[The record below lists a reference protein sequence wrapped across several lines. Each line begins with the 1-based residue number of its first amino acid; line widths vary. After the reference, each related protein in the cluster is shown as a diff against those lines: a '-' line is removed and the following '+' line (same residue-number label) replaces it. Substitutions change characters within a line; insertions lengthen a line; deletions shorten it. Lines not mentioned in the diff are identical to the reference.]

1 MYLSKLKSLNSQ
13 NPVLIQRIYTK
24 QETTFRIPHAR
35 DNSTPLQLRIINALL
50 HPHTYEIPC
59 QPQELTQIQNLIQ
72 IQSVKTPSLRQNYIQ
87 ELQNITALQ
96 QSPAH
101 SEIKIARPIKEI
113 LKHETILD
121 NKINFGQPLIVRNT
135 AVLFN
140 KKYPTTERLDLEKQI
155 DTYVKNGATLAPKD
169 TINFYENSIPILN
182 NAIKNPQINNPQQIV
197 EYKLISAETYQL
209 AKKLRGVFTFK

>member
-1 MYLSKLKSLNSQ
+1 M
-13 NPVLIQRIYTK
+13 
-24 QETTFRIPHAR
+24 
-35 DNSTPLQLRIINALL
+35 
-50 HPHTYEIPC
+50 
-59 QPQELTQIQNLIQ
+59 
-72 IQSVKTPSLRQNYIQ
+72 
-87 ELQNITALQ
+87 
-96 QSPAH
+96 
-101 SEIKIARPIKEI
+101 
-113 LKHETILD
+113 
-121 NKINFGQPLIVRNT
+121 IVRNT
-135 AVLFN
+135 ANLFN